1 MLIEVEK
8 STGSSIPVKGNAATG
23 ALYVEVLSGGGGGAG
38 TSDTLETTQVL
49 VKTNIGAVTETAPA
63 TDTASSGLNGRL
75 QRVAQ
80 HLTNI
85 VSYTSRLL
93 SSTGPKAA
101 GSALATTALQI
112 GGTHNTSL
120 PTMTNTQEG
129 GLQLDANGRVL
140 TSTLLP
146 AETSK
151 VIGTVNNAAGETHI
165 GEVAG
170 NLIVVSNEITL
181 QASGAYAAGDIVS
194 DSSTTTTPLALAAI
208 MRVSGGTGY
217 IVGFKLTANVK
228 SITPRIR
235 IHFFNANTTTV
246 SGDNLAYKE
255 LYADASK
262 RLGYYDMPAMITAA
276 DTANSDMSRAIDFS
290 MRIPIKAVTQIIYAV
305 FETLDAVTFGAGA
318 KMTLTAWVDNN

>member
-8 STGSSIPVKGNAATG
+8 TTGSTIPV
-23 ALYVEVLSGGGGGAG
+23 GGSESLKAMNV
-38 TSDTLETTQVL
+38 VL
-49 VKTNIGAVTETAPA
+49 VG
-63 TDTASSGLNGRL
+63 
-75 QRVAQ
+75 
-80 HLTNI
+80 
-85 VSYTSRLL
+85 
-93 SSTGPKAA
+93 A
-101 GSALATTALQI
+101 GSAT
-112 GGTHNTSL
+112 
-120 PTMTNTQEG
+120 
-129 GLQLDANGRVL
+129 
-140 TSTLLP
+140 
-146 AETSK
+146 
-151 VIGTVNNAAGETHI
+151 AGESHI

-181 QASGAYAAGDIVS
+181 QASVAYTAGDVVS
-194 DSSTTTTPLALAAI
+194 NSSTTTTPLALAAL

-235 IHFFNANTTTV
+235 IHFFNANTAAV

-290 MRIPIKAVTQIIYAV
+290 MRIPIKAVAQTIYAV